1 MKILH
6 LVKTPVGAFWAYRQ
20 IEVLRKL
27 GVDVTVVVPP
37 GRSPIVP
44 RYKACNCRVIRF
56 NADFPIR
63 RPHELKR
70 TLYGL
75 RCIIDD
81 EKPDIIHSHFVGT
94 TLTMRLA
101 LGQNSEVLRVFQ
113 VPGPLHLEHWF
124 FRKLEISLSGESDY
138 WIGSSKCIIDW
149 YRKSGIESQKLFL
162 SYYGFEMNNTVEKPT
177 HWNLRTTLGIAEDRI
192 VIGNVNFIYPPKYY
206 LGQRVGLKCHEDIIT
221 ALAEIIAEND
231 KVIGVFIGGPWG
243 KAHSYEQRLRKR
255 AKGLAGDRILFTGSL
270 PFDKGM
276 ESWRAFDLGIHVP
289 LSENCGGV
297 VEPLF
302 HGVPV
307 VASHVGGLP
316 EVVIE
321 GKTGW
326 LVPPRKPDR
335 LANAIRNALENYEL
349 SKRMALAGKA
359 LVRQM
364 FDVNRTASEVYGIYG
379 HILDSSRP
387 PPAPY
392 NSETFLRQ
400 LVRGYEHN

>member
-1 MKILH
+1 M
-6 LVKTPVGAFWAYRQ
+6 
-20 IEVLRKL
+20 
-27 GVDVTVVVPP
+27 
-37 GRSPIVP
+37 
-44 RYKACNCRVIRF
+44 
-56 NADFPIR
+56 
-63 RPHELKR
+63 
-70 TLYGL
+70 
-75 RCIIDD
+75 
-81 EKPDIIHSHFVGT
+81 
-94 TLTMRLA
+94 
-101 LGQNSEVLRVFQ
+101 
-113 VPGPLHLEHWF
+113 
-124 FRKLEISLSGESDY
+124 
-138 WIGSSKCIIDW
+138 
-149 YRKSGIESQKLFL
+149 
-162 SYYGFEMNNTVEKPT
+162 
-177 HWNLRTTLGIAEDRI
+177 
-192 VIGNVNFIYPPKYY
+192 
-206 LGQRVGLKCHEDIIT
+206 
-221 ALAEIIAEND
+221 
-231 KVIGVFIGGPWG
+231 
-243 KAHSYEQRLRKR
+243 RKR